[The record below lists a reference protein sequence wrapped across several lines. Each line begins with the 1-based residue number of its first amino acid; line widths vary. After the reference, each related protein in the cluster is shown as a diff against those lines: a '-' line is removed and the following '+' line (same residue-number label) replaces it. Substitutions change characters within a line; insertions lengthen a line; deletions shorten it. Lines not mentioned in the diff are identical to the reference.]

1 MEAPELWPAM
11 LETQAVESDAPYLNL
26 QQRIL
31 KKPLIQ
37 LLEDVFLD
45 KKFFDSLLLKLRVGM
60 LLLYLLRGEF

>member
-1 MEAPELWPAM
+1 M

-37 LLEDVFLD
+37 LLKDVFLD
-45 KKFFDSLLLKLRVGM
+45 KKFFDRLLLKLRVRM
-60 LLLYLLRGEF
+60 FLLHLL

>member
-1 MEAPELWPAM
+1 M

-45 KKFFDSLLLKLRVGM
+45 KKFFDSLLLKLRAGM